1 MNMFV
6 KSVAVLGVTGA
17 MALAAM
23 SPSEA
28 RSGRTWAAAGVGFA
42 AGAMVGAAAANAN
55 RGYYYD
61 DYGYAH
67 ARGPVYYDTAPS
79 YTYSAPAYGYEVDS
93 YAYAPAPRYY
103 NRRGMNNAREQQL
116 RSSDY

>member
-1 MNMFV
+1 MNMIV

-23 SPSEA
+23 TPSEA

-61 DYGYAH
+61 DYGYAQ
-67 ARGPVYYDTAPS
+67 ARGPVYYDTAPAH
-79 YTYSAPAYGYEVDS
+79 TYSAPAYGYEVDS
-93 YAYAPAPRYY
+93 YAYAPAPRF
-103 NRRGMNNAREQQL
+103 NRRGVMPNREEQL
-116 RSSDY
+116 TSSDY